1 MESYFFEKELAKD
14 KLLPV
19 LRVDDVLNRI
29 KFVLRNLSSRDRNTG
44 EARECRE
51 YASFFCEE
59 GWIWCRD
66 WRSRRSNVNV
76 RSQPTSRLVMI
87 VKLGDVDV
95 ASGSR
100 V

>member
-1 MESYFFEKELAKD
+1 MESHLFEKELAKD
-14 KLLPV
+14 ELFPV
-19 LRVDDVLNRI
+19 LRVDDVLNSI
-29 KFVLRNLSSRDRNTG
+29 KLVLRNLSSRDRNTG

-66 WRSRRSNVNV
+66 CRSRGSNVIV
-76 RSQPTSRLVMI
+76 RSQPNSRLVMI
-87 VKLGDVDV
+87 VKLGGVDG
-95 ASGSR
+95 AGSSR